1 MTDNR
6 HFLGR
11 SKKDLGAPVPP
22 PKNVLPTDYGDFL
35 QSVKTHIAGE
45 RLKAILSANTALI
58 LLYWDLGNL
67 ILAKQD
73 AEQWGSK
80 VIDRLS
86 HDLKEAFPEMSGFSP
101 RNLKYMRKF
110 AGAWPDRTIV
120 QRTIAQ
126 IPWSSNLLLL
136 EKLQNPETRL
146 FYAEKT
152 HAHGWSKVVL
162 AHQISAALHE
172 REGKLTNNFGVALPP
187 KDSDLATQVFKD
199 PYVLDFLGTDH
210 IHRESELERK
220 LVTHIES
227 FLLELGQGFAFVG
240 RQVHLEV
247 GGSDFY
253 LDLLFY
259 HLKLRCYVVIELKTG
274 KFEPGHVSQL
284 NMYLNLVDDL
294 MKHPDDKPT
303 IGLLLVKERN
313 QLVAEPS
320 GARQT
325 NQRFARRG
333 RPGGRINTPSP
344 VTRSQ
349 SALQNGSNNSPNLSP
364 KTLNPAFLLS
374 KNWKPN

>member
-1 MTDNR
+1 MSEDR

-11 SKKDLGAPVPP
+11 SKKEVGAPVPP

-35 QSVKTHIAGE
+35 KAVKTHITGE
-45 RLKAILSANTALI
+45 RLKAVLTANTALI
-58 LLYWDLGNL
+58 LLYWDLGQL

-110 AGAWPDRTIV
+110 AQLWPEKPIV
-120 QRTIAQ
+120 QQSAAQ
-126 IPWSSNLLLL
+126 IPWGSTMLILDKIKTPEERAFYSFKTL
-136 EKLQNPETRL
+136 EN
-146 FYAEKT
+146 
-152 HAHGWSKVVL
+152 GWSRAVL
-162 AHQISAALHE
+162 RMQIQSELYE
-172 REGKLTNNFGVALPP
+172 RQGKLTNNFSVALPP
-187 KDSDLATQVFKD
+187 EDSDLASQIFKD
-199 PYVLDFLGTDH
+199 PYSLDFLGTDH
-210 IHRESELERK
+210 IHRESELERR

-247 GGSDFY
+247 GGDDFY

-313 QLVAEPS
+313 RLVAEYALAGYQKPIGIAEWERQLTQSLPKELESSLPS
-320 GARQT
+320 IEAIEQELE
-325 NQRFARRG
+325 ADLA
-333 RPGGRINTPSP
+333 SEE
-344 VTRSQ
+344 SQ
-349 SALQNGSNNSPNLSP
+349 DQP
-364 KTLNPAFLLS
+364 
-374 KNWKPN
+374 

>member
-1 MTDNR
+1 MPEDR

-11 SKKDLGAPVPP
+11 SKKKVGAPVPP
-22 PKNVLPTDYGDFL
+22 PKSMLPSDYGDFF
-35 QSVKTHIAGE
+35 QAVKEHIAGE
-45 RLKAILSANTALI
+45 RLKALSSANSALI
-58 LLYWDLGNL
+58 LLYWDLGQL

-73 AEQWGSK
+73 SEKWGSK

-110 AGAWPDRTIV
+110 ADAWPDRAIV

-136 EKLQNPETRL
+136 EKVQSPEARL

-152 HAHGWSKVVL
+152 HSNGWSKVVL
-162 AHQISAALHE
+162 SHQISTSLHE
-172 REGKLTNNFGVALPP
+172 AQGSLTHNFQTALPP
-187 KDSDLATQVFKD
+187 ADSDLASQIFKD
-199 PYVLDFLGTDH
+199 PYILDFLGTDQ
-210 IHRESELERK
+210 IHRESELERN
-220 LVTHIES
+220 LVSHIES

-240 RQVHLEV
+240 RQVRLEV
-247 GGSDFY
+247 GGDDFY

-303 IGLLLVKERN
+303 IGLLLIKERN
-313 QLVAEPS
+313 RLVAEYALAGYQNPMGIAEWEKKLTQSLPKEFESSLPS
-320 GARQT
+320 IETIEQELEADLASEESQ
-325 NQRFARRG
+325 NQ
-333 RPGGRINTPSP
+333 
-344 VTRSQ
+344 
-349 SALQNGSNNSPNLSP
+349 L
-364 KTLNPAFLLS
+364 
-374 KNWKPN
+374 

>member
-1 MTDNR
+1 
-6 HFLGR
+6 
-11 SKKDLGAPVPP
+11 
-22 PKNVLPTDYGDFL
+22 
-35 QSVKTHIAGE
+35 
-45 RLKAILSANTALI
+45 
-58 LLYWDLGNL
+58 
-67 ILAKQD
+67 
-73 AEQWGSK
+73 
-80 VIDRLS
+80 
-86 HDLKEAFPEMSGFSP
+86 MSGFSP

-110 AGAWPDRTIV
+110 ADAWPDRAIV

-136 EKLQNPETRL
+136 EKVKKPETRI

-152 HAHGWSKVVL
+152 HANGWSKVVL
-162 AHQISAALHE
+162 AHQINSALHE
-172 REGKLTNNFGVALPP
+172 RQGSLVNNFEQALPP
-187 KDSDLATQVFKD
+187 KDSDLASQIFKD
-199 PYVLDFLGTDH
+199 PYILDFLGSDH

-247 GGSDFY
+247 GGDDFY

-294 MKHPDDKPT
+294 IRHEDDKPA

-313 QLVAEPS
+313 QLVAEYALNGYQKPI
-320 GARQT
+320 GVAEWERQLT
-325 NQRFARRG
+325 QTLPNELKSSLPTIEAIERELEPDF
-333 RPGGRINTPSP
+333 PPDK
-344 VTRSQ
+344 SQ
-349 SALQNGSNNSPNLSP
+349 D
-364 KTLNPAFLLS
+364 
-374 KNWKPN
+374 